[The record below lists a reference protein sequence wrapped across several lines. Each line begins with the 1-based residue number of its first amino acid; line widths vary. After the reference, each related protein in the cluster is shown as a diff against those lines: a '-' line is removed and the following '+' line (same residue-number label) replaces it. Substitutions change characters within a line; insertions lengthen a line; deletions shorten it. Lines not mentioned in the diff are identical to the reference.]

1 MKEAFRCGTIAIV
14 GRPNVGKS
22 TLLNTLVGQKLAI
35 TSRKPQ
41 TTRHRLLGIL
51 TTGDTQ
57 YIFVDTPGFQTEHG
71 GTLNRMLNRNVQR
84 SLQDVDVVMWVVEA
98 GVLGPADYKVAAL
111 LPDKMP
117 LVLVVNKIDRVSEP
131 ELLPFLQRCGSEFE
145 RAEIVP
151 VSAEQGRNK
160 DELLAVLRKLLPE
173 QPAIYPEDELTDRNE
188 RFLAAEFIREKLFR
202 LLGDEVPYGSAV
214 VIDQFKDEGNLR
226 RIYASIIVEKPGQ
239 KAIVIGKGGA
249 KLKEIA
255 TAARLDMEKLFGC
268 KVYLEV
274 WVKVRSGWSE
284 NENLLRSFGYDAG

>member
-1 MKEAFRCGTIAIV
+1 
-14 GRPNVGKS
+14 
-22 TLLNTLVGQKLAI
+22 QKLAI

-117 LVLVVNKIDRVSEP
+117 LVLVVNKIDRVSEA